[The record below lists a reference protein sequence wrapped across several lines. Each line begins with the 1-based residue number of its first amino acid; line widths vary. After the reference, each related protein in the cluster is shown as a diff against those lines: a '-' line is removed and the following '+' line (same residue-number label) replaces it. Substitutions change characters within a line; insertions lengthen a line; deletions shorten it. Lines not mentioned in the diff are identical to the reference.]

1 LVEAIMQ
8 PPRVLVVD
16 DDEDMRA
23 LVAGTL
29 RAEGFEVVEAADG
42 EAALDLLD
50 AVVENPLVCPDVV
63 ITDVKMPK
71 FSGFGLLSA
80 LRRAQVQL
88 PVILMTVLADQSV
101 TTLAKRLGAAEV
113 LHKPLLADDL
123 RRAVKKLRVL
133 RGRVP
138 VDSVRPTTSGGSP
151 PPVAPRP
158 LR

>member
-1 LVEAIMQ
+1 MRPL
-8 PPRVLVVD
+8 RVLVVD

-23 LVAGTL
+23 LVGGTL

-42 EAALDLLD
+42 AAALDLLD
-50 AVVENPLVCPDVV
+50 AVVENPRVCPDVV

-80 LRRAQVQL
+80 LRRAQVNL

-101 TTLAKRLGAAEV
+101 TTLARRLGAADV
-113 LHKPLLADDL
+113 LHKPFLADDL
-123 RRAVKKLRVL
+123 RRVVNKLRVV

-138 VDSVRPTTSGGSP
+138 PPSG
-151 PPVAPRP
+151 A
-158 LR
+158 